1 MAFDLFEKDYSI
13 DQNAT
18 MGANR
23 GFLDIA
29 PLTTLSKWFIK
40 INIMIFSFI

>member
-1 MAFDLFEKDYSI
+1 MAFDLFKKDYSI

-29 PLTTLSKWFIK
+29 SLTTLSKWFIK
-40 INIMIFSFI
+40 INMMIIAFI